1 MNCLSPT
8 RTGHNHAANG
18 LVVTLVS
25 LTLAATVAFAM
36 SGCGG
41 AGDTQG
47 KVQQTTTEQTGAAKQ
62 ATAQGSYSLRD
73 GDRDS
78 DDEHP
83 PLRFGNDDAPLLVD
97 YGGRADPANTH
108 TIEAL
113 VRSYYAASLAG
124 NGAKACELLARSL
137 AQAVPDEYG
146 KGAQAGGE
154 GCRGPM
160 STLLAQQHAR
170 LLSQEIPT
178 MLITG
183 VHVKGKVGLA
193 VLRFKTTPESQII
206 LAREGGIWKINAL
219 FGAYMP

>member
-1 MNCLSPT
+1 M
-8 RTGHNHAANG
+8 RAGHNHAASG
-18 LVVTLVS
+18 LVVTLVF
-25 LTLAATVAFAM
+25 LTLAVAALGFAI
-36 SGCGG
+36 SGCGS
-41 AGDTQG
+41 ANDPAKT
-47 KVQQTTTEQTGAAKQ
+47 QQTTTEQTGPAKQ
-62 ATAQGSYSLRD
+62 ANAQGDYSLRD
-73 GDRDS
+73 GDADT

-83 PLRFGNDDAPLLVD
+83 PLHFGNDDAPLLID
-97 YGGRADPANTH
+97 YGGRANQVDTH

-154 GCRGPM
+154 GCGRPM

-178 MLITG
+178 MLIAG
-183 VHVKGKVGLA
+183 VHVKGNVGLA

-219 FGAYMP
+219 FGTYMP